1 MSSEISFNLL
11 VGGAFIAVAYIA
23 YKGFRQVPGQI
34 EGDMQSMIGADVT
47 DNLGTADHPV
57 QQVSGTTLGVSGI
70 GAQAPSQPSVQPVNS
85 GIMSEA
91 QSASLRPA
99 YEDWLKSSKASEE
112 WLKTNPAS
120 VPVKRNR
127 PGDMPRSVISAT
139 RIEQQARAAQYAAA
153 ANVMSIVPVS
163 LDMRNGGVS
172 FNPVKAPA
180 DIARSNKSQ
189 QLGTLKSGTMPPVGV
204 LNFNPTSLHSKM
216 NFGHLNKRSK

>member
-11 VGGAFIAVAYIA
+11 VGGAFLAVAYIA

-47 DNLGTADHPV
+47 DNLGTTDHPV

-70 GAQAPSQPSVQPVNS
+70 GAQAESQPVVKKNGP
-85 GIMSEA
+85 GETTPALSE
-91 QSASLRPA
+91 SAEA
-99 YEDWLKSSKASEE
+99 SKE
-112 WLKTNPAS
+112 WLSHNPAS
-120 VPVKRNR
+120 VPVKRPR

-139 RIEQQARAAQYAAA
+139 RVEQHARAAQYAAA
-153 ANVMSIVPVS
+153 AKPMTIVPVS
-163 LDMRNGGVS
+163 LDLRNGGVS

-189 QLGTLKSGTMPPVGV
+189 EMGTLKSGTMPPVGV
-204 LNFNPTSLHSKM
+204 VKFNPTSLHSKL